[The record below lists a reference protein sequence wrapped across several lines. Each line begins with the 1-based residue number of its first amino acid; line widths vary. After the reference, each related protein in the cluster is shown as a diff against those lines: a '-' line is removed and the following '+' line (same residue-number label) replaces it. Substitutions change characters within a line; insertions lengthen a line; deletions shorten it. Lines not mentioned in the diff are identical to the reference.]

1 MNKHKY
7 DINRIEFYS
16 KEDMAG
22 GYHLSKAETILK
34 SEIESVYGDIND
46 VLEFERTLKQYKLFV
61 EENEVD
67 FELLYMIFFESSL
80 FSKPEQRYFNYF
92 LNKSEFTNGVDLRNS
107 YLHGTPT
114 PIIESAKSFK
124 VLASKAKTAK
134 DLLNIS
140 EIQPALL
147 TAAGLPDKAV
157 NYFNEEDK
165 KKAILSLIENFIE
178 PAGKHFIDEVIYRYL
193 LIKGDSLGGSMRN
206 LVGAIAQQKFVRT
219 LLSNLSVSGA
229 NYQWLDNKTKIWE
242 EKPTNDFSIEEQ
254 LKALSW
260 KNSKGKKRVLA
271 FNLNIPIVKNN
282 IDICLFNA
290 DVETYNNGIIVNTPE
305 KILMLGELKGGID
318 PAGADEHWKTGN
330 TALNRIRESFAQ
342 HNLKIETSFI
352 AAAIEKKM
360 ASEIFAQ
367 LQNKTL
373 SNAANSTID
382 EQLVS
387 YCDWL
392 LKL

>member
-1 MNKHKY
+1 MHIIKNPSDLVTSREQTRAGFIAFALEK
-7 DINRIEFYS
+7 NRRS
-16 KEDMAG
+16 
-22 GYHLSKAETILK
+22 
-34 SEIESVYGDIND
+34 
-46 VLEFERTLKQYKLFV
+46 
-61 EENEVD
+61 
-67 FELLYMIFFESSL
+67 
-80 FSKPEQRYFNYF
+80 
-92 LNKSEFTNGVDLRNS
+92 
-107 YLHGTPT
+107 T
-114 PIIESAKSFK
+114 PIIESAKALK

-134 DLLNIS
+134 DLLKIT

-147 TAAGLPDKAV
+147 TAAGLSEKAV
-157 NYFNEEDK
+157 NYFIEDDK
-165 KKAILSLIENFIE
+165 IKAISGLIENFLE
-178 PAGKHFIDEVIYRYL
+178 PAGSGFVDEVVYRYL

-206 LVGAIAQQKFVRT
+206 IVGAIAQQKFVRT
-219 LLSNLSVSGA
+219 LLSNLSISGT
-229 NYQWLDNKTKIWE
+229 NYQWLDNKTKKWE
-242 EKPTNDFSIEEQ
+242 EKPTNDFAIEEN

-260 KNSKGKKRVLA
+260 KNPKGKNRILA

-290 DVETYNNGIIVNTPE
+290 NIELYANGEIVNTPE

-330 TALNRIRESFAQ
+330 TALNRIRESFAK
-342 HNLKIETSFI
+342 HNLKIKTSFI

-360 ASEIFAQ
+360 ASEVFAQ
-367 LQNKTL
+367 LQSKTL
-373 SNAANSTID
+373 SNAANLTID

>member
-1 MNKHKY
+1 MKHIIKTSE
-7 DINRIEFYS
+7 DLVTSHEQTRAGFIAFALEKNRRS
-16 KEDMAG
+16 
-22 GYHLSKAETILK
+22 
-34 SEIESVYGDIND
+34 
-46 VLEFERTLKQYKLFV
+46 
-61 EENEVD
+61 
-67 FELLYMIFFESSL
+67 
-80 FSKPEQRYFNYF
+80 
-92 LNKSEFTNGVDLRNS
+92 
-107 YLHGTPT
+107 T

-124 VLASKAKTAK
+124 VLASKAKKAK

-147 TAAGLPDKAV
+147 TAAGLSDKAV

-165 KKAILSLIENFIE
+165 KKAILGLIENFLE
-178 PAGKHFIDEVIYRYL
+178 PAGKYFVDEVVYRYL

-206 LVGAIAQQKFVRT
+206 IVGAIAQQKFVRT
-219 LLSNLSVSGA
+219 LLSNLSISGTD
-229 NYQWLDNKTKIWE
+229 YKWLDNKTKTWA
-242 EKPTNDFSIEEQ
+242 EKPNNDFAIEEQ

-260 KNSKGKKRVLA
+260 INPKGKKRVLS

-290 DVETYNNGIIVNTPE
+290 DIETYNNGVIVNTPE

-373 SNAANSTID
+373 SNAANLTID

-387 YCDWL
+387 YCNWL

>member
-1 MNKHKY
+1 MNSIIKTSEDLVTSREQTQAGFIAFALEK
-7 DINRIEFYS
+7 NRRS
-16 KEDMAG
+16 
-22 GYHLSKAETILK
+22 
-34 SEIESVYGDIND
+34 
-46 VLEFERTLKQYKLFV
+46 
-61 EENEVD
+61 
-67 FELLYMIFFESSL
+67 
-80 FSKPEQRYFNYF
+80 
-92 LNKSEFTNGVDLRNS
+92 
-107 YLHGTPT
+107 T

-147 TAAGLPDKAV
+147 TAAGLSDKAV

-165 KKAILSLIENFIE
+165 KKTILGLIENFLE
-178 PAGKHFIDEVIYRYL
+178 PAGKYFIDEVVYRYL

-206 LVGAIAQQKFVRT
+206 IVGAIAQQKFVRT
-219 LLSNLSVSGA
+219 LLSNLSISGT
-229 NYQWLDNKTKIWE
+229 NYQWLDNKTKNWE
-242 EKPTNDFSIEEQ
+242 EKPSNDFAIEEQ

-260 KNSKGKKRVLA
+260 KNPKGENRVLA
-271 FNLNIPIVKNN
+271 FNLNIPIVWNN
-282 IDICLFNA
+282 IDICLFYA
-290 DVETYNNGIIVNTPE
+290 DIEEYNNGKIVNVPE

-330 TALNRIRESFAQ
+330 TALNRIRESFAK
-342 HNLKIETSFI
+342 NDLKIETSFI

-360 ASEIFAQ
+360 ATEIFSQ
-367 LQNKTL
+367 LESKTL
-373 SNAANSTID
+373 SNAANLTID

>member
-1 MNKHKY
+1 MASIIKTSEDLVTSREQTRAGFIAFALEK
-7 DINRIEFYS
+7 NRRS
-16 KEDMAG
+16 
-22 GYHLSKAETILK
+22 
-34 SEIESVYGDIND
+34 
-46 VLEFERTLKQYKLFV
+46 
-61 EENEVD
+61 
-67 FELLYMIFFESSL
+67 
-80 FSKPEQRYFNYF
+80 
-92 LNKSEFTNGVDLRNS
+92 
-107 YLHGTPT
+107 T
-114 PIIESAKSFK
+114 PIIESAKALK

-134 DLLNIS
+134 DLLKIT

-147 TAAGLPDKAV
+147 TAAGLSDKAV
-157 NYFNEEDK
+157 NYFTEDNK
-165 KKAILSLIENFIE
+165 IKAISGLIENFLE
-178 PAGKHFIDEVIYRYL
+178 PAGSGFVDEVVYRYL

-206 LVGAIAQQKFVRT
+206 IVGAIAQQKFIRT
-219 LLSNLSVSGA
+219 LLSNLSISGTT
-229 NYQWLDNKTKIWE
+229 YQWLDNKTKQWE
-242 EKPTNDFSIEEQ
+242 NKPANDFFIEEQ

-260 KNSKGKKRVLA
+260 KNPRGKNRVLA

-290 DVETYNNGIIVNTPE
+290 DTELYANGEIVNTPK

-330 TALNRIRESFAQ
+330 TALNRIRESFAK
-342 HNLKIETSFI
+342 HNLKIDTSFI

-373 SNAANSTID
+373 SNAANLTID
-382 EQLVS
+382 EQLVN

>member
-1 MNKHKY
+1 MKHIIKTPE
-7 DINRIEFYS
+7 DLVTSREQTRAGFIAFALEKNRRS
-16 KEDMAG
+16 
-22 GYHLSKAETILK
+22 
-34 SEIESVYGDIND
+34 
-46 VLEFERTLKQYKLFV
+46 
-61 EENEVD
+61 
-67 FELLYMIFFESSL
+67 
-80 FSKPEQRYFNYF
+80 
-92 LNKSEFTNGVDLRNS
+92 
-107 YLHGTPT
+107 T

-147 TAAGLPDKAV
+147 TAAGLSDKAV
-157 NYFNEEDK
+157 NYFNEENK
-165 KKAILSLIENFIE
+165 KKAILGLIENFLE
-178 PAGKHFIDEVIYRYL
+178 PAGKGFVDEVVYRYL

-219 LLSNLSVSGA
+219 LLSNLSVSGT

-260 KNSKGKKRVLA
+260 RNPKGKKRTLV

-290 DVETYNNGIIVNTPE
+290 DVETYNNGVIVNTPE

-360 ASEIFAQ
+360 ASEIFSQ
-367 LQNKTL
+367 LQNKSL
-373 SNAANSTID
+373 SNAANLTID

>member
-1 MNKHKY
+1 MTHIIKTPEDLVTSREQTRAGFISFALEK
-7 DINRIEFYS
+7 NRRS
-16 KEDMAG
+16 
-22 GYHLSKAETILK
+22 
-34 SEIESVYGDIND
+34 
-46 VLEFERTLKQYKLFV
+46 
-61 EENEVD
+61 
-67 FELLYMIFFESSL
+67 
-80 FSKPEQRYFNYF
+80 
-92 LNKSEFTNGVDLRNS
+92 
-107 YLHGTPT
+107 T
-114 PIIESAKSFK
+114 PIIENAKSFK
-124 VLASKAKTAK
+124 ILASKAKTAK

-147 TAAGLPDKAV
+147 TAAGLSDKAV
-157 NYFNEEDK
+157 NYFNEDDK
-165 KKAILSLIENFIE
+165 KKAIIGLIENFLE
-178 PAGKHFIDEVIYRYL
+178 PAGKYFVDEVVYRYL

-219 LLSNLSVSGA
+219 LLSNLSISGT
-229 NYQWLDNKTKIWE
+229 NYQWFDNKTRIWE

-260 KNSKGKKRVLA
+260 KNPKGKNRVLA

-290 DVETYNNGIIVNTPE
+290 DVETYNNGVIVNTPE
-305 KILMLGELKGGID
+305 QILMLGELKGGID

-342 HNLKIETSFI
+342 NNLKIETSFI

-360 ASEIFAQ
+360 ANEIFAQ

-373 SNAANSTID
+373 SNAANLTID

>member
-1 MNKHKY
+1 MMHIIKNPSDLVTSREQTRAGFIAFALEK
-7 DINRIEFYS
+7 NRRS
-16 KEDMAG
+16 
-22 GYHLSKAETILK
+22 
-34 SEIESVYGDIND
+34 
-46 VLEFERTLKQYKLFV
+46 
-61 EENEVD
+61 
-67 FELLYMIFFESSL
+67 
-80 FSKPEQRYFNYF
+80 
-92 LNKSEFTNGVDLRNS
+92 
-107 YLHGTPT
+107 T
-114 PIIESAKSFK
+114 PIIESAKALK

-134 DLLNIS
+134 DLLKIT

-147 TAAGLPDKAV
+147 TAAGLSEKAV
-157 NYFNEEDK
+157 NYFIEDDK
-165 KKAILSLIENFIE
+165 IKAISGLIENFLE
-178 PAGKHFIDEVIYRYL
+178 PAGSGFVDEVVYRYL

-206 LVGAIAQQKFVRT
+206 IVGAIAQQKFVRT
-219 LLSNLSVSGA
+219 LLSNLSISGT
-229 NYQWLDNKTKIWE
+229 NYQWLDNKTKKWE
-242 EKPTNDFSIEEQ
+242 EKPTNDFAIEEN

-260 KNSKGKKRVLA
+260 KNPKGKNRILA

-290 DVETYNNGIIVNTPE
+290 NIELYANGEIVNTPE

-330 TALNRIRESFAQ
+330 TALNRIRESFAK
-342 HNLKIETSFI
+342 HNLKIKTSFI

-360 ASEIFAQ
+360 ASEVFAQ
-367 LQNKTL
+367 LQSKTL
-373 SNAANSTID
+373 SNAANLTID

>member
-1 MNKHKY
+1 MTTIIQNFFDLVTSREQTRAGFIAFALEK
-7 DINRIEFYS
+7 NRRS
-16 KEDMAG
+16 
-22 GYHLSKAETILK
+22 
-34 SEIESVYGDIND
+34 
-46 VLEFERTLKQYKLFV
+46 
-61 EENEVD
+61 
-67 FELLYMIFFESSL
+67 
-80 FSKPEQRYFNYF
+80 
-92 LNKSEFTNGVDLRNS
+92 
-107 YLHGTPT
+107 T
-114 PIIESAKSFK
+114 PIIESAKSLK

-134 DLLNIS
+134 DLLKIT

-147 TAAGLPDKAV
+147 TAAGLSDKAV
-157 NYFNEEDK
+157 NYFNEDDK
-165 KKAILSLIENFIE
+165 IKAISGLIENFLE
-178 PAGKHFIDEVIYRYL
+178 PAGNSFVDEVVYRYL

-206 LVGAIAQQKFVRT
+206 IVGAIAQQKFVRT
-219 LLSNLSVSGA
+219 LLSNLSISGT
-229 NYQWLDNKTKIWE
+229 NYQWLDNKTKKWE
-242 EKPTNDFSIEEQ
+242 EKPTDDFAIEEH

-260 KNSKGKKRVLA
+260 KNPKGNNRVLA

-290 DVETYNNGIIVNTPE
+290 DTELYANGEIVNTPE
-305 KILMLGELKGGID
+305 KFLMLGELKGGID

-330 TALNRIRESFAQ
+330 TALNRIRESFAK

-367 LQNKTL
+367 LQSKTL
-373 SNAANSTID
+373 SNAANLTID
-382 EQLVS
+382 EQLIS